1 MGERSSSAIRVGQYD
16 GNVGGIMRIW
26 LEYDSVS
33 LAMLVFGIAV
43 IELLA
48 LSI

>member
-1 MGERSSSAIRVGQYD
+1 VGERSSSAIRVDPYD
-16 GNVGGIMRIW
+16 GNVGDIMRIW

-43 IELLA
+43 IELLV